1 MKLRITKCLA
11 AVGLLAAAVTAVA
24 KPVELTFELEAD
36 SRYVYGTGFT
46 PGYNPPRETWRVVFD
61 LHPFDAIPLEDN
73 GYGYTLFAGYN
84 RLRTVADYAPAFLR
98 AEIPSVILAPVTDAF
113 GNVAGL
119 PSAYISVTRAQ
130 TGWTD
135 VTAGAFQ
142 ALRSQEQPPFGF
154 PGTPLFDANFQL
166 RARFRQA
173 DYTPT
178 ADFLEFLSSESP
190 LMDSGFEFS
199 LRGTVARQFDA
210 PGPFPMREIDGR
222 AHLTGVRVL
231 AVTPPFAA
239 PVPEPATWA
248 TAGAGLLCLALG
260 VARARERAVPRS
272 AAGRR

>member
-11 AVGLLAAAVTAVA
+11 AVGLLTAAVTAVA

-61 LHPFDAIPLEDN
+61 LYAGIAMPVEGSFQLLAN
-73 GYGYTLFAGYN
+73 TYTP
-84 RLRTVADYAPAFLR
+84 RTVVDYAPGFIR
-98 AEIPSVILAPVTDAF
+98 SEIPSIILAPPAACCGYQV
-113 GNVAGL
+113 GL
-119 PSAYISVTRAQ
+119 PQASLTVSRFGQ
-130 TGWTD
+130 SGWTD
-135 VTAGAFQ
+135 VLVNAFQ
-142 ALRSQEQPPFGF
+142 ALSSLEQPEGFTDSPPFNTF
-154 PGTPLFDANFQL
+154 FQL
-166 RARFRQA
+166 RARFRQG

-178 ADFLEFLSSESP
+178 ADFLDFLSAESP
-190 LMDSGFEFS
+190 LMDNGFEFS
-199 LRGTVARQFDA
+199 LQGTVTRQFDA
-210 PGPFPMREIDGR
+210 PDPFPRDIDGR
-222 AHLTGVRVL
+222 ASLTGVRVL

-248 TAGAGLLCLALG
+248 TVGAGLLCLALG

>member
-11 AVGLLAAAVTAVA
+11 AVGLLTAAATAVA

-61 LHPFDAIPLEDN
+61 VDPFYTIPLEAN
-73 GYGYTLFAGYN
+73 SYTLYASYSRPG
-84 RLRTVADYAPAFLR
+84 TVADYAPAFLR
-98 AEIPSVILAPVTDAF
+98 AEIPSVILAPGTDAY
-113 GNVAGL
+113 GRVEGL

-135 VTAGAFQ
+135 VIAGAFQ

-154 PGTPLFDANFQL
+154 PGTPRFNTSFQL
-166 RARFRQA
+166 RARFHQG

-178 ADFLEFLSSESP
+178 ADFLDFLSAESP

-199 LRGTVARQFDA
+199 LQGTVTRQFDA
-210 PGPFPMREIDGR
+210 PDPFPMREIEGR
-222 AHLTGVRVL
+222 ASLTGVRVL

-248 TAGAGLLCLALG
+248 TVGAGLLCLALG
-260 VARARERAVPRS
+260 VARARERAIPRS
-272 AAGRR
+272 VAGRR

>member
-11 AVGLLAAAVTAVA
+11 AVGLLTAAVTAVA

-61 LHPFDAIPLEDN
+61 VDPFYPIPLEDN
-73 GYGYTLFAGYN
+73 GYPYIRDAGYY
-84 RLRTVADYAPAFLR
+84 RPGTVADYAPAFLR
-98 AEIPSVILAPVTDAF
+98 AEIPSVILAPVTDGF
-113 GNVAGL
+113 GRVEGL

-135 VTAGAFQ
+135 VLVGGFQELRAGEAAAGWPANAWFRTAM
-142 ALRSQEQPPFGF
+142 S
-154 PGTPLFDANFQL
+154 L
-166 RARFRQA
+166 RARFRQG

-178 ADFLEFLSSESP
+178 ADFLDFLSAESP

-199 LRGTVARQFDA
+199 LQGTVTRQFDA
-210 PGPFPMREIDGR
+210 PDPFPMREIDGR
-222 AHLTGVRVL
+222 ASLTGVRVL

-248 TAGAGLLCLALG
+248 TVGAGLLCLALG